1 MTEMNQKIFDMI
13 AKNASVNEICMQTG
27 LSNKQLFYRLNMF
40 KIKGFNFSRKYYSDG
55 EICYKLDKGFTK
67 EKEISLITK
76 PNEKEIKIVFLSDLH
91 LCSEKQRLDL
101 LHQVYE
107 LCIKEDIHIIINGGD
122 FIDGLIG
129 PSKKMF
135 DTYEKQIEYA
145 LKNHPF
151 DKNILNFICLG
162 NHDYNSLQTTGQ
174 DLETVLTNKR
184 HDIISL
190 GYGCGALNIKND
202 KIVVIH
208 PNTPIRE
215 NIQSSPNG
223 RITLYGHGHIMGN
236 TMENNHLKISLPSLS
251 DVSILREGY
260 ATPPSIVV
268 ATLDFKNGC
277 YEKGVFEQYIFLD
290 HTYKV
295 NESKY
300 DLSKGKNMN
309 LDYVKYEENRN
320 PYKEDI
326 KQKILTPQTTG
337 MSQIEKF
344 NKRYGIN

>member
-13 AKNASVNEICMQTG
+13 AKNASVNEICSVTG

-76 PNEKEIKIVFLSDLH
+76 PSEQELKVIFLSDLH

-107 LCIKEDIHIIINGGD
+107 LCVKEGIHVIINGGD
-122 FIDGLIG
+122 LIDGLIG

-135 DTYEKQIEYA
+135 DSYEKQIEYA

-162 NHDYNSLQTTGQ
+162 NHDIKALETTGQ
-174 DLETVLTNKR
+174 DLETVITNKR

-190 GYGCGALNIKND
+190 GYGCGVLNIKND
-202 KIVVIH
+202 TIIVIH
-208 PNTPIRE
+208 PNTPIKE
-215 NIQSSPNG
+215 EIQTKQVG
-223 RITLYGHGHIMGN
+223 RITLYGHGHIMAN
-236 TMENNHLKISLPSLS
+236 TMENNSLKISLPSLS
-251 DVSILREGY
+251 DVLIPREGY
-260 ATPPSIVV
+260 ATPPSIVI
-268 ATLDFKNGC
+268 ANLNFKNGC
-277 YEKGVFEQYIFLD
+277 YENGIFEQYIFLD
-290 HTYKV
+290 KMYKV
-295 NESKY
+295 SESKY

-309 LDYVKYEENRN
+309 LDYIKYEENRT
-320 PYKEDI
+320 PYNDETKKE
-326 KQKILTPQTTG
+326 KILTPQTTG

-344 NKRYGIN
+344 NKRYGI